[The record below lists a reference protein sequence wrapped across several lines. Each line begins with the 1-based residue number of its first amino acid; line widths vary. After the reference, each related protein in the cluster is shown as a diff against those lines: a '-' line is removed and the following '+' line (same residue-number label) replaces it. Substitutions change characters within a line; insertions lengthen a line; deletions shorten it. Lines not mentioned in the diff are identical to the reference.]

1 MLKATIALTMMAAAV
16 PVFAAMEDD
25 PLISRVMIDKLEW
38 RAADGPDPLVLDAD
52 AWIGRDLHKLGLKTE
67 VEHVDGATE
76 EAELQLLYSRAVT
89 AFWDFQAG
97 WRHDFRPEPERNFVV
112 LGFSGLAP
120 YMLEIDASIFLGESG
135 QVGVR
140 LDGEYEYMLTQRL
153 ALVPEVELNMYGE
166 DDAAVGVGSGLSDM
180 EAGLRLRY
188 EVRREIAPYVGVNWA
203 KKFGTTADLARE
215 EGEQTS
221 DIQLVAGIRAW
232 F

>member
-1 MLKATIALTMMAAAV
+1 MLKTTIALIMMVAAAPSLAV
-16 PVFAAMEDD
+16 MEDD
-25 PLISRVMIDKLEW
+25 PLVSRVTIDKLEW
-38 RAADGPDPLVLDAD
+38 RAADGPDPLVLEAD
-52 AWIGRDLHKLGLKTE
+52 AWVGRDLHKFGLKTE

-76 EAELQLLYSRAVT
+76 EAELQLLYSRALT

-97 WRHDFRPEPERNFVV
+97 WRRDFKPEPERDFLT

-120 YMLEIDASIFLGESG
+120 YMLETDATLFLGESG

-140 LDGEYEYMLTQRL
+140 LDAEYEYMFTQRL
-153 ALVPEVELNMYGE
+153 ALVPEIEVNAYRE

-180 EAGLRLRY
+180 ELGLRLRY
-188 EVRREIAPYVGVNWA
+188 EVRREIAPYVGVNWTQS
-203 KKFGTTADLARE
+203 FGDTADLARE
-215 EGEQTS
+215 DGEQTS

>member
-1 MLKATIALTMMAAAV
+1 MLKTTIALMMVAAAA
-16 PVFAAMEDD
+16 PVVAAMEDD
-25 PLISRVMIDKLEW
+25 PLVSRVTIDKLEW

-67 VEHVDGATE
+67 VEHVDGGTE
-76 EAELQLLYSRAVT
+76 EAELQLLYRRAVT

-97 WRHDFRPEPERNFVV
+97 WRRDFRPEPERDFLV

-120 YMLEIDASIFLGESG
+120 YMLETDVALFLGESG

-140 LDGEYEYMLTQRL
+140 LDAEYEYMLTQRL
-153 ALVPEVELNMYGE
+153 ALVPEIELDIYSE
-166 DDAAVGVGSGLSDM
+166 DDAAVGVGAGLSDM

-215 EGEQTS
+215 EGESTS
-221 DIQLVAGIRAW
+221 DVQLVAGIRIW